1 MSRQKKQVSLTDQI
15 EWTLSFYKYILP
27 FQVSRN
33 WQKVRHCRL
42 PFLSPPS
49 RCICFFPSG
58 DSTCRQ
64 VDCEGNAFFD
74 ENERLRSQKS
84 ATHLYF
90 QVVYHRLAEFYRDE
104 LSYGVVEA
112 DNILLDRKEGG
123 IVLQVFDE
131 ITQPFL
137 YLGRAPQYISQ
148 QH

>member
-1 MSRQKKQVSLTDQI
+1 MLRLEGSLANTVQP
-15 EWTLSFYKYILP
+15 WLP
-27 FQVSRN
+27 F
-33 WQKVRHCRL
+33 
-42 PFLSPPS
+42 FSPPS

-112 DNILLDRKEGG
+112 DNILRRLG
-123 IVLQVFDE
+123 IFGLQGDHHILVKLLKFTDVLSGF
-131 ITQPFL
+131 
-137 YLGRAPQYISQ
+137 
-148 QH
+148 